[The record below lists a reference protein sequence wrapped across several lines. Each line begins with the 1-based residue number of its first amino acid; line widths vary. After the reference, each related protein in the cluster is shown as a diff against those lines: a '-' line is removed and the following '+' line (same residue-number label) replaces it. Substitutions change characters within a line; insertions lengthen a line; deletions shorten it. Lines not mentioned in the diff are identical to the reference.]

1 MVPIIRIYK
10 EIPVFSC
17 LNCRSSGV
25 NLNAR
30 FYLNT
35 EYDLTLRSE
44 MFMLLFG
51 SRVVFRITLEERKAS
66 TSFVDAP
73 QFFEFLVFKYLV
85 FF

>member
-1 MVPIIRIYK
+1 ML
-10 EIPVFSC
+10 VFSC

-25 NLNAR
+25 NLKAR